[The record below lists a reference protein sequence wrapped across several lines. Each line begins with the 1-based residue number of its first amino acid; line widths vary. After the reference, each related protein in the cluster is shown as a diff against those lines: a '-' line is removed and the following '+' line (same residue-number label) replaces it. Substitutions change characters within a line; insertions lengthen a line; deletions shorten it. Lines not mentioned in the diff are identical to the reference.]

1 MVQPASRQTQIFQ
14 KTRETDV
21 ARRGETVQRRAD
33 GELINY
39 VIIIYYT
46 ILVCTQFIHTPPP
59 GTYILI
65 LIYHVRA
72 TVTATVELQVVAEAY
87 AQKIKIKYESHRIA
101 YKKKKKTIIIIKVK
115 IKH

>member
-46 ILVCTQFIHTPPP
+46 ILVCTQFIHIHTPPP

-65 LIYHVRA
+65 LIYHVRTTA
-72 TVTATVELQVVAEAY
+72 TATVELQVVAEAY

-101 YKKKKKTIIIIKVK
+101 SRI
-115 IKH
+115 